1 MKKIKVSERKNGAR
15 PEGYSELKKL
25 QQTQGK
31 INSLFFL
38 YFLTHL

>member
-15 PEGYSELKKL
+15 PEGYSDWLKKL

-31 INSLFFL
+31 INSLFFS
-38 YFLTHL
+38 